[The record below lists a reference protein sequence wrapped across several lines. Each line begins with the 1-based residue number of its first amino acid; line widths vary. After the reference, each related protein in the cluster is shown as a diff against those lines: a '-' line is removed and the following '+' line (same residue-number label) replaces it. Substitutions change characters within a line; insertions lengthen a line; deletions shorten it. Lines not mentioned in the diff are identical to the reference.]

1 MLSQQATSKIIAKQN
16 KIQYSLK
23 EDSIMHTPYYTNT
36 VSIILFKITKH
47 VNSKNMWNTHKQTNK
62 QTKQSLGSTMTQMF
76 G

>member
-1 MLSQQATSKIIAKQN
+1 MLSQQATSKIITKQN

-47 VNSKNMWNTHKQTNK
+47 VIAKIREILIKTNK
-62 QTKQSLGSTMTQMF
+62 QNKSLGSTMTQMF